1 MKRGEVSRA
10 VRKILVSDAKTELK
24 NKVHRSY
31 AGLNQ
36 CSYLNGLKKIIC
48 ISLRRLQLKWF
59 KINFNSFSIHIP

>member
-31 AGLNQ
+31 VGLNQ
-36 CSYLNGLKKIIC
+36 CSYLKWVKKNN
-48 ISLRRLQLKWF
+48 LYKLQ
-59 KINFNSFSIHIP
+59 KIAAEMV

>member
-31 AGLNQ
+31 VGLNQ
-36 CSYLNGLKKIIC
+36 CSYLKWVKK
-48 ISLRRLQLKWF
+48 K
-59 KINFNSFSIHIP
+59 